1 MTEAVDRAIKSTQE
15 QAVASWITYLNQV
28 RLDELVT
35 RLNQQDINLE
45 EALKE
50 LEEIK
55 QFIGDPAHILGS
67 ATTKHGEIAEHMQV
81 NFANAR
87 RAIQGLSKNHSF
99 DGVGRTAPEDYI
111 RDGQQVQSKF
121 YNGLRNTFFGK
132 HALLE
137 HLETYPDFVKN
148 GGSYDIP
155 KDQYEKMLELLDL
168 YKNNPSQLST
178 TDYNLAKKINE
189 FLESNELELG
199 KDINPAV
206 VDYGEVQQG
215 TATQTVEKEEKNI
228 IKEDEKQRKQAY
240 DESKP
245 TLREG
250 AKAAG
255 VSAAIEGGVTF
266 CMSVAKK
273 RKEKKFSEFTA
284 DDWKEIGVDAGKGTV
299 KGGIRG
305 GSIYVL
311 TNFTATPA
319 NVASAYVTAAFGI
332 ASQVK
337 ALEEG
342 KVSQEDFVI
351 NCETV
356 CLDVTVSAIA
366 SVAGQVL
373 IPIPVLGAVIGNV
386 AGEFVYE
393 LCKKQGALQSQKI
406 IESYNAEMEQLNQQ
420 LDIQLLKVILEIQKA
435 LEKFKDLEKLAFDED
450 ANFAFK
456 GAVALATE
464 VGVSSDKIL
473 KTKDDIDNFFL
484 I

>member
-1 MTEAVDRAIKSTQE
+1 MAQAVSRAIKSTQE
-15 QAVASWITYLNQV
+15 QAVASWITYLNQA
-28 RLDELVT
+28 RLDELVA

-45 EALKE
+45 EALRE

-55 QFIGDPAHILGS
+55 EFIGDPAHILGS

-81 NFANAR
+81 NFSNAR
-87 RAIQGLSKNHSF
+87 RAIQGLDKNHSF
-99 DGVGRTAPEDYI
+99 DGVGRTAPEDYL

-132 HALLE
+132 HALSE

-148 GGSYDIP
+148 GGAYDIP
-155 KDQYEKMLELLDL
+155 KDQYEKLVDLLDK
-168 YKNNPSQLST
+168 YENNRSQLT
-178 TDYNLAKKINE
+178 AAECNLAKKIKE
-189 FLESNELELG
+189 FLESNDLELG

-215 TATQTVEKEEKNI
+215 TAAQTVENEEDNI
-228 IKEDEKQRKQAY
+228 KGEDEKQRKQAY
-240 DESKP
+240 DESRP

-255 VSAAIEGGVTF
+255 ASAAIEGGVTF

-273 RKEKKFSEFTA
+273 RREKKFPEFTA
-284 DDWKEIGVDAGKGTV
+284 DDWKEIGIDTGKGAA

-305 GSIYVL
+305 GSIYLL

-332 ASQVK
+332 ASQVRT
-337 ALEEG
+337 LEEG

-393 LCKKQGALQSQKI
+393 LCRKQGALQSQKI
-406 IESYNAEMEQLNQQ
+406 LEGYHAEMTLLNQQ
-420 LDIQLLKVILEIQKA
+420 LDIQLLKVVLEIQKA
-435 LEKFKDLEKLAFDED
+435 LERFKGLEKFAFDED
-450 ANFAFK
+450 VNVAFL
-456 GAVALATE
+456 GAAELAAQ
-464 VGVSSDKIL
+464 VGVPSDKIL
-473 KTKDDIDNFFL
+473 KTRDDIDHFFL
-484 I
+484 V

>member
-1 MTEAVDRAIKSTQE
+1 MAQAVSRAIKSTQE
-15 QAVASWITYLNQV
+15 QAVASWITYLNQA
-28 RLDELVT
+28 RLDELVA

-45 EALKE
+45 EALRE

-55 QFIGDPAHILGS
+55 EFIGDPAHILGS

-81 NFANAR
+81 NFSNAR
-87 RAIQGLSKNHSF
+87 RAIQGLDKNHSF
-99 DGVGRTAPEDYI
+99 DGVGRTAPEDYL

-132 HALLE
+132 HALSE

-148 GGSYDIP
+148 GGAYDIP
-155 KDQYEKMLELLDL
+155 KDQYEKLVDLLDK
-168 YKNNPSQLST
+168 YENNRSQLT
-178 TDYNLAKKINE
+178 AAECNLAKKIKE
-189 FLESNELELG
+189 FLESNDLELG

-215 TATQTVEKEEKNI
+215 TAAQTVENEEDNI
-228 IKEDEKQRKQAY
+228 KGEDEKQRKQAY

-255 VSAAIEGGVTF
+255 ASAAIEGGVTF

-273 RKEKKFSEFTA
+273 RKEKKFPEFTA
-284 DDWKEIGVDAGKGTV
+284 DDWKEIGIDTGKGAA

-305 GSIYVL
+305 GSIYLL

-332 ASQVK
+332 ASQVRT
-337 ALEEG
+337 LEEG

-393 LCKKQGALQSQKI
+393 LCRKQGALQSQKI
-406 IESYNAEMEQLNQQ
+406 LEGYHAEMTLLNQQ
-420 LDIQLLKVILEIQKA
+420 LDIQLLKVVLEIQKA
-435 LEKFKDLEKLAFDED
+435 LERFKGLEKFAFDED
-450 ANFAFK
+450 VNVAFW
-456 GAVALATE
+456 GAAELAAQ
-464 VGVSSDKIL
+464 VGVPSDKIL
-473 KTKDDIDNFFL
+473 KTRDDIDHFFL
-484 I
+484 V